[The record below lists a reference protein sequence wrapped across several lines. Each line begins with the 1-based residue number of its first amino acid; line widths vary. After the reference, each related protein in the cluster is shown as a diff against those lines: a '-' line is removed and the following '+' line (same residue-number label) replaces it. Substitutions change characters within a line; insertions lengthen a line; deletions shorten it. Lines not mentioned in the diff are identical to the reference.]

1 MTGRGWSEGAREE
14 IARLEAELAAAR
26 DELADAE
33 ARAIADIEAADV
45 TPEGLRALLD
55 RAGYLLCVTIA
66 RHDCEALTDDDRQT
80 ARALALGWASDEI
93 TTNAE
98 GDRR

>member
-1 MTGRGWSEGAREE
+1 MSALEE
-14 IARLEAELAAAR
+14 ILQERLAVAIEEGQRLR
-26 DELADAE
+26 EELADSE
-33 ARAIADIEAADV
+33 ARAVADIEAADV
-45 TPEGLRALLD
+45 TPESLRALLD

-66 RHDCEALTDDDRQT
+66 RHDCEPLTDDDRQT